1 MFESTLFESTLAL
14 GDHLL
19 GESLILRRV
28 HHEPRFLAMTV
39 ASAPEAPRPFLAP
52 RAELLRY
59 VCSPARGPD
68 SGMQESTS
76 L

>member
-28 HHEPRFLAMTV
+28 HHGPRFLAMTF
-39 ASAPEAPRPFLAP
+39 ASAPEAPRPFPAP
-52 RAELLRY
+52 RAELVRC
-59 VCSPARGPD
+59 VWSPARGPD
-68 SGMQESTS
+68 SGMQEPRS

>member
-19 GESLILRRV
+19 GGGLISRRV

-39 ASAPEAPRPFLAP
+39 ASAPEAPRLSSRP
-52 RAELLRY
+52 RAELVRC
-59 VCSPARGPD
+59 VCSAAKGPD
-68 SGMQESTS
+68 SGIQEPTS